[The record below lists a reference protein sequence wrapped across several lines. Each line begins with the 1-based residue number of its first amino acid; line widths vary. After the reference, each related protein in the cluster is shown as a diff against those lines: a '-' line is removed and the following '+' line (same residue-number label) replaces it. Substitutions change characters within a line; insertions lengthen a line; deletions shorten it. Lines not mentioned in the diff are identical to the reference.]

1 MILFSQKMNGQDSS
15 KLRGRSAI
23 EAVHVGVTGEDEA
36 RLDATISRLYGVEG
50 DEAAEIH
57 ANYHI
62 DKILSLLAK
71 RTRENGMK
79 KQTLAERVK
88 QLDVSGTAH
97 EVARGKL
104 TETAAVDALFRGL
117 SMIENDGKADDRY
130 VNFYG

>member
-1 MILFSQKMNGQDSS
+1 MHEQDSS

-23 EAVHVGVTGEDEA
+23 EAHHVGVTGEDEA

-62 DKILSLLAK
+62 DKILSSLAK

-79 KQTLAERVK
+79 TQTLAERVK
-88 QLDVSGTAH
+88 QLDVSGRAH

>member
-1 MILFSQKMNGQDSS
+1 MNEQDSS

-23 EAVHVGVTGEDEA
+23 EAVHVGVTGEDEG

-50 DEAAEIH
+50 EEAAEIH

-62 DKILSLLAK
+62 DKILSSLAK

-79 KQTLAERVK
+79 TQTLAERVK